1 MNALLSPAKL
11 NLFLHITNKRDDGYH
26 ELQTVFRLLDWGDN
40 MRFEVSDDHFH
51 LPSPTPFL
59 EKNLFLDK
67 KEGEFTP
74 IRLHC
79 DKQLTN
85 NPNDNLIIKS
95 AFALLSAWLNTVN
108 EPIQPPPT
116 PLLEKE
122 GEYSSPSLP
131 IIDIYLDKRIPTGAG
146 LGGGSSNSAT
156 TLMMLNQL
164 WQLNFGKQQ
173 LQAIGATLG
182 ADVPIFIYGQD
193 AIAEGIGE
201 VFTPITLNKQ
211 RFLLLMP
218 SAHIST
224 AQLFAHPKLQ
234 RDCTKLSTAQIIQQ
248 ANDFTNNLNSP
259 FCNVFQ
265 PVVCALSDEVKTA
278 LNYLRQFESLTN
290 STARMTGSGSC
301 VFLPLPIA
309 ENKDFNQQILAKWI
323 NDAPC
328 STVVVDSL

>member
-1 MNALLSPAKL
+1 
-11 NLFLHITNKRDDGYH
+11 
-26 ELQTVFRLLDWGDN
+26 

-95 AFALLSAWLNTVN
+95 AFALINYIARRGTTHR
-108 EPIQPPPT
+108 Q
-116 PLLEKE
+116 
-122 GEYSSPSLP
+122 LP

-164 WQLNFGKQQ
+164 WQLNFSKQQ

-201 VFTPITLNKQ
+201 IFTPIILNQQ

-224 AQLFAHPKLQ
+224 AQLFAHPQLQ

-248 ANDFTNNLNSP
+248 ANDFTNNLNLP
-259 FCNVFQ
+259 FYNVFQ
-265 PVVCALSDEVKTA
+265 PVVCALSDEVTTA

-301 VFLPLPIA
+301 VFLPLPME

-328 STVVVDSL
+328 SVVVVESL

>member
-1 MNALLSPAKL
+1 MKALLSPAKL

-26 ELQTVFRLLDWGDN
+26 ELQTVFRLLNWGDE
-40 MRFEVSDDHFH
+40 MRFEVSDDHFQ
-51 LPSPTPFL
+51 LPSPTLLFEKNSFL
-59 EKNLFLDK
+59 EKK
-67 KEGEFTP
+67 QREFTP

-79 DKQLTN
+79 DKQLTD

-95 AFALLSAWLNTVN
+95 AFALIDYIARHGTTRR
-108 EPIQPPPT
+108 Q
-116 PLLEKE
+116 
-122 GEYSSPSLP
+122 LP

-164 WQLNFGKQQ
+164 WQLNFSKQQ

-224 AQLFAHPKLQ
+224 AQLFAHPQLQ
-234 RDCTKLSTAQIIQQ
+234 RDYTKLSTEQIIQQ
-248 ANDFTNNLNSP
+248 ANDFTNNLNLP

-265 PVVCALSDEVKTA
+265 PVVCALSDEVTTA

-301 VFLPLPIA
+301 VFLPLPTE

-328 STVVVDSL
+328 SAVVVDSL